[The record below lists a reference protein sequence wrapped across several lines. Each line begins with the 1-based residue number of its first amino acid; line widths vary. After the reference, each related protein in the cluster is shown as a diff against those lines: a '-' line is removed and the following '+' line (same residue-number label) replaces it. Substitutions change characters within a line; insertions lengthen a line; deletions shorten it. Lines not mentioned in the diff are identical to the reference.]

1 MAVFVPLP
9 LEQRKVVARRCRL
22 RAEAELGERAM
33 KCGIVDEIVAER
45 QRLLELGL
53 PPKES
58 SSRPTDLPKAAA
70 AFALCGVRRYARAGW
85 PELFWPWRKPRFRPG
100 ESRANLLRAAALI
113 IAEIERLD
121 CLAPES

>member
-45 QRLLELGL
+45 PAIAGTW
-53 PPKES
+53 PS
-58 SSRPTDLPKAAA
+58 SQ
-70 AFALCGVRRYARAGW
+70 G
-85 PELFWPWRKPRFRPG
+85 
-100 ESRANLLRAAALI
+100 
-113 IAEIERLD
+113 IE
-121 CLAPES
+121 LAPDRLTQGRRSFRAMWRPPLCQGRVA